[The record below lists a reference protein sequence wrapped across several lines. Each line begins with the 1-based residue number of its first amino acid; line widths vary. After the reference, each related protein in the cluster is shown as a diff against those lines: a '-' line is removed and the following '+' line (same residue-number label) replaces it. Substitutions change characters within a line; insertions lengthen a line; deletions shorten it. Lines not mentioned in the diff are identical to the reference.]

1 MRDTSG
7 QDVAI
12 TPQSKTKSRLL
23 VGGIVLLISVAS
35 LTYAAPKFN
44 SLFSSDMSISAE
56 QLRFGVVSRGNLQ
69 RDIAVQGQVVSANSP
84 TLYSPSSGNVSLHVK
99 AGDRVEKGQLLL
111 KIDSPV
117 LTNRLDQER
126 ASLEELKLAVERQQI
141 FNKTTLL
148 NNQQSIELAAVN
160 LELQT
165 KNMSRAQQSMK
176 HQVISR
182 EEFEQN
188 EAELKKTKLAYSH
201 AKQGFDLQVE
211 SLAFEL
217 KTKKLQ
223 LDRQQFVVND
233 LNRQIRELTL
243 NSPLDGIIGLV
254 NIREKDLVA
263 TNAALITVVDL
274 SDFEVEV
281 NIPEN
286 YADDLGVGLS
296 TEISFNG
303 QLHQGELTAISP
315 EVNNGQVVGRMR
327 FNDGSPTGLRQNQRV
342 NARVLIE
349 TRDGVLKLRR
359 GQFVESG
366 GGKIAYVVNDNSATK
381 TNIVV
386 GARSL
391 GEVEIVSG
399 LKEGD
404 RVVISSIDAFN
415 GNQSVFI
422 SN

>member
-7 QDVAI
+7 QDVVLK
-12 TPQSKTKSRLL
+12 PKNKRKQRLIYT
-23 VGGIVLLISVAS
+23 GAAMLLSVAAVGF
-35 LTYAAPKFN
+35 AAPQFN
-44 SLFSSDMSISAE
+44 ELFSSDMSISSE
-56 QLRFGVVSRGNLQ
+56 QLRYGVVTRGDLQ
-69 RDIAVQGQVVSANSP
+69 RDIAVQGQVVAANSP

-99 AGDRVEKGQLLL
+99 AGDRVSEGQLLL
-111 KIDSPV
+111 QIDSPI
-117 LTNRLDQER
+117 LTNRLDQEK

-141 FNKTTLL
+141 QNKTTLL

-160 LELQT
+160 LELQS
-165 KNMSRAQQSMK
+165 KNMSRAKQSMK

-182 EEFEQN
+182 EEYEQN
-188 EAELKKTKLAYSH
+188 QAELKKTQLAYTH
-201 AKQGFDLQVE
+201 AKQGLILEKE

-217 KTKKLQ
+217 KTKQLQ
-223 LDRQQFVVND
+223 LDRQQFVVDD
-233 LNRQIRELTL
+233 LQRQINELTL
-243 NSPLDGIIGLV
+243 RSPLDGIIGLV

-263 TNAALITVVDL
+263 VNAPLITVVDL

-296 TEISFNG
+296 TEISLNN
-303 QLHQGELTAISP
+303 QMYAGELTAISP

-327 FNDGSPTGLRQNQRV
+327 FVDGSPSGLRQNQRI

-349 TRDGVLKLRR
+349 TRSNVLKVRR
-359 GQFVESG
+359 GQFVETG
-366 GGKIAYVVNDNSATK
+366 GGRIAYLVTANNAVK
-381 TNIVV
+381 TDIVV

-391 GEVEIVSG
+391 SEVEIISG
-399 LKEGD
+399 LQEGD
-404 RVVISSIDAFN
+404 RVVISSTDMFS
-415 GNQSVFI
+415 GNNTVFI

>member
-1 MRDTSG
+1 
-7 QDVAI
+7 
-12 TPQSKTKSRLL
+12 
-23 VGGIVLLISVAS
+23 
-35 LTYAAPKFN
+35 
-44 SLFSSDMSISAE
+44 
-56 QLRFGVVSRGNLQ
+56 VVSRGDLQ

-84 TLYSPSSGNVSLHVK
+84 TLYSPSAGNVSLHVK
-99 AGDRVEKGQLLL
+99 AGDRVTKGQLLL
-111 KIDSPV
+111 QIDSP
-117 LTNRLDQER
+117 LLANRLDQER
-126 ASLEELKLAVERQQI
+126 ASLEELKLGVERQQI

-160 LELQT
+160 LELQS
-165 KNMSRAQQSMK
+165 KNMSRANQSMK

-223 LDRQQFVVND
+223 LERQQYVVDD

-243 NSPLDGIIGLV
+243 LSPLDGIIGLV

-263 TNAALITVVDL
+263 INSALITVVDL

-286 YADDLGVGLS
+286 YADDLGVGLI

-303 QLHQGELTAISP
+303 QVHQGELTAISP

-327 FNDGSPTGLRQNQRV
+327 FTNGSPSGLRQNQRV

-349 TRDGVLKLRR
+349 TRKNVLKLRR

-366 GGKIAYVVNDNSATK
+366 GGKIAYLVTENNATK
-381 TNIVV
+381 TKITV
-386 GARSL
+386 GVRSL
-391 GEVEIVSG
+391 GEVEITSG

-415 GNQSVFI
+415 SNQSVFI

>member
-7 QDVAI
+7 QDVVLK
-12 TPQSKTKSRLL
+12 PRSKRGRTLA
-23 VGGIVLLISVAS
+23 VAGVAVLLSATAVGF
-35 LTYAAPKFN
+35 AAPQFN
-44 SLFSSDMSISAE
+44 ELFSSDMSISSE
-56 QLRFGVVSRGNLQ
+56 QLRYGVVTRGDLQ
-69 RDIAVQGQVVSANSP
+69 RDIAVQGQVVAANSP

-99 AGDRVEKGQLLL
+99 AGDRVTKDQLLL
-111 KIDSPV
+111 QIDSPV
-117 LTNRLDQER
+117 LTNRLDQEQ

-141 FNKTTLL
+141 HNKTTLL
-148 NNQQSIELAAVN
+148 NAQQSIELAAVN
-160 LELQT
+160 LELQS
-165 KNMSRAQQSMK
+165 KNMSRAKQSMK

-188 EAELKKTKLAYSH
+188 QAELKKTQLAYTH
-201 AKQGFDLQVE
+201 AKQGLVLQKE

-217 KTKKLQ
+217 KTKELQ
-223 LDRQQFVVND
+223 LERQQFVVDD
-233 LNRQIRELTL
+233 LKRQIDELTL
-243 NSPLDGIIGLV
+243 RSPLDGIIGLV

-263 TNAALITVVDL
+263 INAPLITVVDL

-286 YADDLGVGLS
+286 YADDLGVGLP
-296 TEISFNG
+296 TEISLNG
-303 QLHQGELTAISP
+303 QEHRGELTAISP

-327 FNDGSPTGLRQNQRV
+327 FVDGSPSGLRQNQRI

-349 TRDGVLKLRR
+349 TRTNVLKVRR
-359 GQFVESG
+359 GQFIETG
-366 GGKIAYVVNDNSATK
+366 GGRIAYVVNNNSANK

-391 GEVEIVSG
+391 SEVEIVSG
-399 LKEGD
+399 LREGD
-404 RVVISSIDAFN
+404 RVVISSTDAFN

-422 SN
+422 AN